1 MTSLHKRLTVFLT
14 CLLAALLPVAPVCAE
29 NAERMLLN
37 GSFEMTDKDKKFTF
51 TDKYKIQNAGV
62 VWAWNTT
69 ASDNQIEIFQNNQN
83 VYLKNELSAVTLKAS
98 DGTYAAE
105 LNANQESTLYQVV
118 STEPLSLYEWG
129 LDHGSRT
136 ALDTMALIIG
146 PNQPVAPA
154 KSDSKDQFM
163 RMVDWLGEEG
173 NPLSSGF
180 EKGIQNGGAPV
191 VVYSAKFAEN
201 GSFTAPDDPF
211 SLTPSETHTEK
222 WYIWVMSDQCAKA
235 GDEFNPWGHYGTND
249 TSLTDAQRILY
260 RYPVPSGQKE
270 TIFAFVSVQSAK
282 GDKSYGN
289 FLDGINFKLYHPLH
303 GSTTPNGS
311 ADVTESDGKGSFSG
325 DISATQDLS
334 AYIPDD
340 SSYTIQATIAEADKA
355 TVTFAGVYYTVP
367 DGQGGSKTTFISS
380 EDAGF
385 VKSGSETGPGDID
398 YTYELKNVRTS
409 VSLHFVFIKSP
420 EITFDANGG
429 IPYACP
435 NGSNYYDFAP
445 QIKDGQMTYIPPY
458 TFGNAVGYEGWRFC
472 GWQLND
478 DAGPRTDLGLLTER
492 YAVACNYVNSQD
504 GLPVKRQNFVVL
516 KAGLSFRGSTQD
528 DNGVVWLRGEK
539 DALYDDVATGLTMVA
554 QWKWRQSFIPETRT
568 QSLAYAPSNEGGDV
582 TVVTGSENGENGA
595 KIRYA
600 DEGEII
606 TAEASAH
613 PGYRFDGWYDAG
625 DNLVTLSTTL
635 TYREDMRQVNTYYA
649 RFTRIF
655 TQTYARQLPSD
666 EGWVTLAPEAFADDL
681 TISSTLVTGS
691 YGMPAGSEAGCSD
704 AYTLA
709 GWFDAGGAA
718 VPQDMLAAGNP
729 AALDYA
735 IREDADYFARF
746 LPKGIA
752 ELAYDANGG
761 TGSMPSRF
769 GPGNSSV
776 QVEKSGF
783 TAPSGDHRFIG
794 WNTRPDGTGDAYRAG
809 DVIALTAERTVLYAQ
824 WEEKLRLSYDAN
836 GGFGSMPDSACY
848 AGESVTLADNG
859 FTAPSGD
866 HRFIGWNTR
875 PDGTGDA
882 YRAGDV
888 IALTAERTVLYA
900 QWEEKLR
907 LTYDANGGFGSM
919 PDSACYAG
927 ESVTLADNGF
937 TAPSG
942 DHRFIGW
949 NTKPDGTGDAYRSGD
964 AIALTA
970 ERIVLYAQWEE
981 VRLED
986 ADLPQTGDASRLG
999 LWCLLAAAAAGALAR
1014 LARIRRRG

>member
-146 PNQPVAPA
+146 PNQPVA
-154 KSDSKDQFM
+154 DSKDQFM

-769 GPGNSSV
+769 GPENSSV

-794 WNTRPDGTGDAYRAG
+794 WNTKPDGTGDAYRAG
-809 DVIALTAERTVLYAQ
+809 DALALTAERTVLYAQ
-824 WEEKLRLSYDAN
+824 WEEKLRLTYDAN
-836 GGFGSMPDSACY
+836 GGFGSMPDAACD

-882 YRAGDV
+882 YRAGDA
-888 IALTAERTVLYA
+888 IALTAERT
-900 QWEEKLR
+900 
-907 LTYDANGGFGSM
+907 
-919 PDSACYAG
+919 
-927 ESVTLADNGF
+927 
-937 TAPSG
+937 
-942 DHRFIGW
+942 
-949 NTKPDGTGDAYRSGD
+949 
-964 AIALTA
+964 
-970 ERIVLYAQWEE
+970 VLYAQWEE

-999 LWCLLAAAAAGALAR
+999 LWCLLAAAAVGALAC

>member
-1 MTSLHKRLTVFLT
+1 M
-14 CLLAALLPVAPVCAE
+14 
-29 NAERMLLN
+29 
-37 GSFEMTDKDKKFTF
+37 
-51 TDKYKIQNAGV
+51 
-62 VWAWNTT
+62 
-69 ASDNQIEIFQNNQN
+69 
-83 VYLKNELSAVTLKAS
+83 
-98 DGTYAAE
+98 
-105 LNANQESTLYQVV
+105 
-118 STEPLSLYEWG
+118 
-129 LDHGSRT
+129 
-136 ALDTMALIIG
+136 
-146 PNQPVAPA
+146 
-154 KSDSKDQFM
+154 
-163 RMVDWLGEEG
+163 
-173 NPLSSGF
+173 
-180 EKGIQNGGAPV
+180 
-191 VVYSAKFAEN
+191 
-201 GSFTAPDDPF
+201 
-211 SLTPSETHTEK
+211 
-222 WYIWVMSDQCAKA
+222 
-235 GDEFNPWGHYGTND
+235 
-249 TSLTDAQRILY
+249 
-260 RYPVPSGQKE
+260 
-270 TIFAFVSVQSAK
+270 
-282 GDKSYGN
+282 
-289 FLDGINFKLYHPLH
+289 
-303 GSTTPNGS
+303 
-311 ADVTESDGKGSFSG
+311 
-325 DISATQDLS
+325 
-334 AYIPDD
+334 
-340 SSYTIQATIAEADKA
+340 
-355 TVTFAGVYYTVP
+355 P

-398 YTYELKNVRTS
+398 YTYELMNVRTS

-429 IPYACP
+429 VPYTCP

-492 YAVACNYVNSQD
+492 YAVACNYLNSQD
-504 GLPVKRQNFVVL
+504 GLPVKLQNFVVL

-528 DNGVVWLRGEK
+528 DNGIVWQRGEK

-568 QSLAYAPSNEGGDV
+568 QSLVYAPSNEGGDV

-666 EGWVTLAPEAFADDL
+666 DGWVTLAPEAHADDL

-691 YGMPAGSEAGCSD
+691 FGMPAGSEAGCSE

-735 IREDADYFARF
+735 IREDANYFARF

-769 GPGNSSV
+769 GPENSSV

-794 WNTRPDGTGDAYRAG
+794 WNTKPDGTGDAYRAG
-809 DVIALTAERTVLYAQ
+809 DAIAL
-824 WEEKLRLSYDAN
+824 
-836 GGFGSMPDSACY
+836 P
-848 AGESVTLADNG
+848 
-859 FTAPSGD
+859 
-866 HRFIGWNTR
+866 
-875 PDGTGDA
+875 
-882 YRAGDV
+882 
-888 IALTAERTVLYA
+888 AERTVLYA

-949 NTKPDGTGDAYRSGD
+949 NTRPDGTGDAYRAGD
-964 AIALTA
+964 AIALTT

-981 VRLED
+981 IRLED

-999 LWCLLAAAAAGALAR
+999 PWCLLAAAAVGALAR